1 MKLEIVSV
9 HCSAWLCDPVLHQPH
24 PLSSPGLPLE
34 SLQASVLDTT
44 SPCLSASTAGFEA
57 INPVY
62 QLIPCI
68 DFPLLPFH
76 ELLFISL
83 FFCPSFLMPDIT
95 WQIKYLY
102 AWLCLRL
109 CFQEGVR
116 TPAQRDTLLGFGL
129 KGITSHIHPSPYKLS
144 FLGGRWGLRHDNYYL
159 PLPQISSSIFY
170 FPLSDLSF
178 P

>member
-1 MKLEIVSV
+1 MDRWYAHQSRWTVRSFQAIALTLKSEIMKLEIVSV

-109 CFQEGVR
+109 CFQENPDSNNQN
-116 TPAQRDTLLGFGL
+116 TAA
-129 KGITSHIHPSPYKLS
+129 
-144 FLGGRWGLRHDNYYL
+144 
-159 PLPQISSSIFY
+159 
-170 FPLSDLSF
+170 
-178 P
+178 